1 MTELSA
7 QTSHVSDSTDQ
18 SFMADVIEAS
28 NSQPVL
34 VDFWAPWCG
43 PCKSLT
49 PVLEK
54 VVNGE
59 NGRIKLVK
67 VNIDDNPGIAG
78 QLGVRSIPAVFAFDK
93 GRPVNA
99 FQGALPEGQVRQFV
113 EQIIGGTDGAKQ
125 LEAALEEAD
134 TKLQEGQIGEAA
146 QIYGAII
153 EADPTNVGAI
163 TGLARCYLKNDDPG
177 RAQQVLEMVPEE
189 KRDDPLV
196 KSVQSALELLADAPE
211 DSELGAAQAA
221 VSTNPSDLDARM
233 ALAELL
239 AANGDTGDAVEQL
252 FVILETDLAWQE
264 GRAKE
269 KLLELF
275 EAAGP
280 KDAIVIQGRRRLSS
294 ILFA

>member
-18 SFMADVIEAS
+18 AFMTDVIEAS
-28 NSQPVL
+28 NTQPVL

-54 VVNGE
+54 VVNSE

-67 VNIDDNPGIAG
+67 VNIDENPGIAG

-113 EQIIGGTDGAKQ
+113 DQIIGGTDGAKQ

-134 TKLQEGQIGEAA
+134 SKLQDGQIGEAA

-153 EADPTNVGAI
+153 EADPTHVGAI
-163 TGLARCYLKNDDPG
+163 AGLARCYLKNDDPE
-177 RAQQVLEMVPEE
+177 RAQQVLEMVPED
-189 KRDDPLV
+189 KREDPLV
-196 KSVQSALELLADAPE
+196 KSVQSALDLLADAPE

-221 VSTNPSDLDARM
+221 VNADPNNLDARM

-239 AANGDTGDAVEQL
+239 AANGDTGDAVEHL
-252 FVILETDLAWQE
+252 FVILEADMAWQE

-280 KDAIVIQGRRRLSS
+280 KDPIVIQGRRRLSS

>member
-7 QTSHVSDSTDQ
+7 QTGHVSDSTDQ
-18 SFMADVIEAS
+18 AFMADVIEAS
-28 NSQPVL
+28 NTQPVL

-43 PCKSLT
+43 PCKTLT

-54 VVNGE
+54 VVNSE
-59 NGRIKLVK
+59 NGRVKLVK
-67 VNIDDNPGIAG
+67 VNIDENPAIAG

-99 FQGALPEGQVRQFV
+99 FQGALPEGQVRQFI
-113 EQIIGGTDGAKQ
+113 EQIISGTDGAKQ
-125 LEAALEEAD
+125 LDAALEEAD
-134 TKLQEGQIGEAA
+134 SKLQDGQIGEAA

-153 EADPTNVGAI
+153 EADPTHIGAI

-177 RAQQVLEMVPEE
+177 RAQQVLEMVTEG
-189 KRDDPLV
+189 KREDPLV
-196 KSVQSALELLADAPE
+196 KSVQSALDLLADAPE

-221 VSTNPSDLDARM
+221 VNSDPADLNARM

-239 AANGDTGDAVEQL
+239 AANGDTGEAVEQL
-252 FVILETDLAWQE
+252 FVILEADMAWQE

-294 ILFA
+294 MLFA

>member
-7 QTSHVSDSTDQ
+7 QTGYVFDCTDQ
-18 SFMADVIEAS
+18 TFMADVIEAS

-134 TKLQEGQIGEAA
+134 SKLQDGQIGEAA

-153 EADPTNVGAI
+153 EADPTHVGAI
-163 TGLARCYLKNDDPG
+163 TGLARSYLKNDDPG
-177 RAQQVLEMVPEE
+177 RAQQVLEMIPEE

-196 KSVQSALELLADAPE
+196 KSVQSALDLLADAPE

-221 VSTNPSDLDARM
+221 VNNNPSDLDARM

-239 AANGDTGDAVEQL
+239 AANGDTGEAVEQL
-252 FVILETDLAWQE
+252 FVILEADLAWQE
-264 GRAKE
+264 GRAKQ